1 MILFLKNNWFH
12 ISVFNI
18 IVIYIVGICG
28 ICCTN
33 QEEQKLF
40 LQLTPINLLITTIYA
55 FVFHKN
61 WNFKFVCSLIFIFLF
76 GFFIEVIGVKTQAV
90 FGTYNYGKTLG
101 FKVFDVPLMMG
112 FNWLLL
118 IYCIATSLSK
128 IPSVFVFS
136 FCAALLMTLLDFL
149 IEPIAIKLDFWQW
162 QNGIIPIQN
171 YVAWLVLS
179 LCLFYLFRFLNGRV
193 ENKFATIILIIQFL
207 FFGILNF
214 ILK

>member
-1 MILFLKNNWFH
+1 
-12 ISVFNI
+12 
-18 IVIYIVGICG
+18 
-28 ICCTN
+28 
-33 QEEQKLF
+33 
-40 LQLTPINLLITTIYA
+40 
-55 FVFHKN
+55 
-61 WNFKFVCSLIFIFLF
+61 
-76 GFFIEVIGVKTQAV
+76 
-90 FGTYNYGKTLG
+90 
-101 FKVFDVPLMMG
+101 MMG

-162 QNGIIPIQN
+162 QNDIIPIQN
-171 YVAWLVLS
+171 YIAWFVLS
-179 LCLFYLFRFLNGRV
+179 FCLFYLFRFINGKV